1 MSDAI
6 LTFQVQLSGVME
18 TVLKS
23 AMYEITRLVEDSFLE
38 EVARSKQEVETLKQ
52 RLQWSESRRREREG
66 GGRVRCADCGRAGVS
81 SEETENTHSGTQPG
95 ADESRGLKQEKVLE
109 GAWSSCPGETL
120 NVGPPTTPQEPATPS
135 PITAPDMSSQMPI
148 DMEGGRNESLLKE
161 EEEETEKESTED
173 DMQGA
178 VELSALG
185 EIVSGQQWSPDMSED
200 TAPPAGHILPEQL
213 SARLSVGETGGLY
226 MPESEHEHTARRVRL
241 AGTPHSARLRSD
253 LVLEHDVRKG
263 IFQAGSDFTHENTDS
278 EGLSAQPRM
287 QPDSDCSSSLRA
299 LEPKPVTVYLDAVPI
314 KQEVDSQADWD
325 GDEEVYVPHRPLRE
339 VRGGRAPQPSAV
351 TDHTSS
357 RDLASCHG
365 EFSEAEC
372 VTSQPRPQG
381 RGSLVNHTQI
391 RVTDSGAPAAH
402 STAASHKGVCS
413 LNSKAFMA
421 SKSIQGHP
429 RAFPGERRLHSPH
442 FGKSVT
448 QLINYAV
455 VSREA
460 HRAVEDSSLP
470 R

>member
-23 AMYEITRLVEDSFLE
+23 AMYEITQLVENSFLE
-38 EVARSKQEVETLKQ
+38 EVARSKQEVESLKQ

-66 GGRVRCADCGRAGVS
+66 GGRVRCADCGRAGVPC
-81 SEETENTHSGTQPG
+81 EETENTHSGTQPGEETENTHSGTEPDEEMENTHSG

-109 GAWSSCPGETL
+109 GAWSSCPGETS
-120 NVGPPTTPQEPATPS
+120 NVGPPSTPQEPATPS

-148 DMEGGRNESLLKE
+148 DMEGVRNESLLKE

-213 SARLSVGETGGLY
+213 STRLSVGETGGLY

-241 AGTPHSARLRSD
+241 AGTPHRARLRND

-287 QPDSDCSSSLRA
+287 QPDSDCSSSSRA

-391 RVTDSGAPAAH
+391 RVTDSGATAAH

-413 LNSKAFMA
+413 LNSFTG
-421 SKSIQGHP
+421 S
-429 RAFPGERRLHSPH
+429 
-442 FGKSVT
+442 T
-448 QLINYAV
+448 QSSGGLFSATL
-455 VSREA
+455 RGPEA
-460 HRAVEDSSLP
+460 QTLC
-470 R
+470 